1 MQTSDFYDAVPRK
14 PDFSSL
20 SQADSYTPLPDDWVL
35 GTADIVGS
43 TQAVAEGRYKT
54 VNMVGA
60 AVISAQIN
68 AHAGEAFPFVFGG
81 DGAAFAVPP
90 EWKDRA
96 EAALAAVQV
105 WAKAEFGMGLRA
117 AMVPVADIRA
127 AGRDVTVA
135 RFQASPGVDY
145 AMFAGG
151 GVSWAEAEMKAGRH
165 AVPRAVPGTQPDLTG
180 LSCRWSHMPSQYGII
195 LSLVI
200 APTAGAPGPEFAD
213 LAEKVTAIA
222 AELDRFGTPSPA
234 EGPGANWPP
243 AGIDLD
249 VKAMGGPPNIA
260 RRKVMFES
268 LLAWV
273 LIKTGITIGGFN
285 GRRYRRDV
293 GANADFRKFEDGLKM
308 TLDCDPAHEQR
319 LLKVLDDGVARGVI
333 QYGVHRQDEAMM
345 TCIVPSA
352 LADDHVHFVDGAAGG
367 YTAAAAALKG

>member
-1 MQTSDFYDAVPRK
+1 MAGHEFYENLTRVNDFAT
-14 PDFSSL
+14 L
-20 SQADSYTPLPDDWVL
+20 SQDRAYSPVPGDWWL

-43 TQAVAEGRYKT
+43 TKAVADGQYKS

-68 AHAGEAFPFVFGG
+68 AHAGAAFPFVFGG
-81 DGAAFAVPP
+81 DGAAFAVPH
-90 EWKDRA
+90 EWKARS

-105 WAKAEFGMGLRA
+105 WAKAEFGMELRA
-117 AMVPVADIRA
+117 AMVSVADIRA
-127 AGRDVTVA
+127 AQRDVTVA
-135 RFQASPGVDY
+135 RFQASAGVDY

-151 GVSWAEAEMKAGRH
+151 GVSWAEAEMKAGRNG
-165 AVPRAVPGTQPDLTG
+165 VPSAAKGTEPDLTG
-180 LSCRWSHMPSQYGII
+180 LSCRWSHMPSQHGTI

-200 APTAGAPGPEFAD
+200 TPTSGAPGPDFAA

-222 AELDRFGTPSPA
+222 AELDRSGTPSPA
-234 EGPGANWPP
+234 EGPGAKWPP
-243 AGIDLD
+243 AGLDLD
-249 VKAMGGPPNIA
+249 VKAMGGPPKAA

-285 GRRYRRDV
+285 GRQYRRDV